1 MIYLGHWKKKQNTQ
15 LSKKKEAMTE
25 QVREKLVVGN
35 VYTSSHA
42 LPRSTVIFF
51 KVKFAWDRLD

>member
-1 MIYLGHWKKKQNTQ
+1 MIYLGHWKKNQNPQ

-35 VYTSSHA
+35 VYTSSHT